1 MVGPLKDD
9 AKSDAARIEQLVGTL
24 RSDPALSV
32 FLDDQFSPTKHVGTA
47 VRQHRIQ
54 AALDEAQRASSLL
67 SSNVRHEVIRRK
79 DALLAEVEAVDAL
92 EKEVHTVSTGV
103 SSLVTA
109 TEALSDALEQPY
121 QPMRAS
127 MRRLTNLTAAADLI
141 RAVMRFRYC
150 VGKLADAGLYP
161 AIGPSSTT
169 NATNLPPAADAVRE
183 LEQLIS
189 TAPHG
194 LDKVDGVAK
203 DIIAVRKASPEVR
216 KRAITMLK
224 SGLSNRN
231 QPDIE
236 ASVVA
241 FNSLGVLAERVN
253 GEVARL
259 LRETQSA
266 VHRGLEAPHGAVKA
280 STVSAITTATNELWT
295 NIDRMLS
302 TVVESCIKVVLLQQ
316 VLSRRYCD
324 VTHKSLLHDLIASN
338 FIDSVSR
345 TMSEQVSIL
354 SRTRLQRPSASFV
367 FLVLA
372 EGYPRLRQSL
382 KNMGDRV
389 TALARVSPTPIT
401 SLEASSKL
409 PLIPD
414 QDFIQHAFMN
424 TVLDVETHYLTA
436 SLERLSK
443 TISFLFEDGKQPGE
457 TEALSLTKTL
467 VSELNAARGDRQ
479 LFRIAISNVSQA
491 IRLYT
496 SQAEDYAAATAP
508 DEEINGKSFSELEE
522 WRLTSLYNGMVSLW
536 TSASRSLGERK
547 DGSGA
552 IPEPI
557 AKELKQ
563 LSRMSDLLL
572 EGLFSTCKN
581 SIRRVLERMHTED
594 LEGTVGDDGC
604 SVYVLDIT
612 AQISMF
618 AEGIIPRLGRS
629 RSLGNQTLGLAK
641 WVLDSFSRHVGL
653 VFPQSEAAKI
663 RLSSDAARLEL
674 AVESLC
680 SVRLLGESYKALRA
694 LRTSILLS
702 TEELIDAEETVVKQ
716 VRNLRRSTLA
726 HILLG
731 RSNDDNLKQPHRR
744 KAIGAEEYVEWM
756 DHNTDEEAWRDVQ
769 LSLEEYKH
777 SASPD
782 ESLCSEYR
790 ALTSICKRL
799 DALDETAHQ
808 DTTA

>member
-1 MVGPLKDD
+1 MVGPLKDG
-9 AKSDAARIEQLVGTL
+9 AQTDAAHIEQLVGTL

-32 FLDDQFSPTKHVGTA
+32 FLEDQFSPTKHVGTA

-141 RAVMRFRYC
+141 RAVIRFRYC
-150 VGKLADAGLYP
+150 IGKLADAGLYP

-169 NATNLPPAADAVRE
+169 NATNLPPAASAIRE
-183 LEQLIS
+183 LERLIS
-189 TAPHG
+189 SASHG

-203 DIIAVRKASPEVR
+203 DIIAVRKAGPEVR
-216 KRAITMLK
+216 KRAIALLK
-224 SGLSNRN
+224 VGLSNRN

-236 ASVVA
+236 AAVVA
-241 FNSLGVLAERVN
+241 FNSLGVLPERVN

-259 LRETQSA
+259 LRETQSV
-266 VHRGLEAPHGAVKA
+266 VHRGLEAPPGAVKA
-280 STVSAITTATNELWT
+280 SNPSAITSATNELWT
-295 NIDRMLS
+295 NIDRMLN

-324 VTHKSLLHDLIASN
+324 ITHKSLLHDLIASN

-345 TMSEQVSIL
+345 TICEQVSIL

-367 FLVLA
+367 FLALA

-382 KNMGDRV
+382 TNMADRV
-389 TALARVSPTPIT
+389 TALARVSPSPIT
-401 SLEASSKL
+401 SLESTAKL

-414 QDFIQHAFMN
+414 QDFIQRAFMN

-443 TISFLFEDGKQPGE
+443 TVSFLFEGGKQPGE
-457 TEALSLTKTL
+457 AEALSLTKTL
-467 VSELNAARGDRQ
+467 VSELNAARADKQ
-479 LFRIAISNVSQA
+479 LFRIAVSNVAQA

-508 DEEINGKSFSELEE
+508 DEEVTGKPISVLEE
-522 WRLTSLYNGMVSLW
+522 WRLTSLYNGMVSLS
-536 TSASRSLGERK
+536 TSASRSLGERE

-552 IPEPI
+552 IPVPI
-557 AKELKQ
+557 EKELKQ

-581 SIRRVLERMHTED
+581 NIRKVLERMHTED
-594 LEGTVGDDGC
+594 LEGVVGDDGC

-618 AEGIIPRLGRS
+618 AEGIIPGLGRS

-641 WVLDSFSRHVGL
+641 WALDSFSRHVGL
-653 VFPQSEAAKI
+653 VFPQSESAKI
-663 RLSSDAARLEL
+663 RLSTDTARLEL

-680 SVRLLGESYKALRA
+680 SARLLGSSYKALRA
-694 LRTSILLS
+694 LRSSILLD
-702 TEELIDAEETVVKQ
+702 TEEFMNADDAVVRQ
-716 VRNLRRSTLA
+716 IRDLPCSTLA
-726 HILLG
+726 HVLLG
-731 RSNDDNLKQPHRR
+731 RSNEDTLKQPHRR
-744 KAIGAEEYVEWM
+744 RGMKAGEYVEWM
-756 DHNTDEEAWRDVQ
+756 NHNTEEALWNDVKI
-769 LSLEEYKH
+769 SLNEYKRV
-777 SASPD
+777 APPEED
-782 ESLCSEYR
+782 SLCPEYR
-790 ALTSICKRL
+790 AVTSICEKLAAMR
-799 DALDETAHQ
+799 
-808 DTTA
+808 